1 MSEPISVLVCEDIE
15 PIRRK
20 YSMIVSRTAELR
32 LAGAAADGREA
43 VRMAEETRPDVIL
56 MDIEMESP
64 RAGIE
69 AMEQILKFLP
79 GCRVIILTVHSDDE
93 LIFDAFGA
101 GAIDYVLKNASPK
114 ELVRHIL
121 NAGENVSSFSPE
133 ISAKLRREIVAV
145 HRSQTETLN
154 MMARLFALS
163 LSELEIVELYMNG
176 MTRADIN
183 ELRSVN
189 MSTTKSQIRS
199 ILGKTGYGSMKEL
212 TGDLVAMKLDSFIRR
227 VLAEGR

>member
-69 AMEQILKFLP
+69 ATEQILKFLP

-154 MMARLFALS
+154 MMARLFALC

-199 ILGKTGYGSMKEL
+199 ILSKTGYGSMKEL